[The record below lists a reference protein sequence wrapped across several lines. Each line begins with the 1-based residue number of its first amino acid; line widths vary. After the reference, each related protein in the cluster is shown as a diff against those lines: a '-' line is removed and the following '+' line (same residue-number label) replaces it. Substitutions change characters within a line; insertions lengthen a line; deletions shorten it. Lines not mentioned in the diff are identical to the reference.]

1 MKVLHVYKSSMPEN
15 FGGVETVIDSIILST
30 KKYGIDSN
38 VLSISNNKSSTV
50 KFNNY
55 FVYQIKDDF
64 TLYSCP
70 FSIQFLYTLKRLS
83 TQFDLIH
90 YHFPWPY
97 MDFCHYILHVKTPY
111 IVTYH
116 SDIVKQK
123 ILKILYLPLMKF
135 FLNSAEKI
143 IFTSPNLMH
152 SNMFFKINKNK
163 CGVIPIGLN
172 MSDYNIS
179 IVITKRKWDIFIKKK
194 FFLFVGV
201 LRYYKGLEI
210 LLEAAKDLSE
220 YFVIA
225 GTGPLEKSL
234 KIKAKNL
241 KLNNVFFVGKVTQ
254 NEKMYLLKL
263 CYAFILPSHLS
274 AEAFGVCL
282 LEASIFSKPLITTNI
297 GTGTSY
303 ININNL
309 TGKVVK
315 PNNVLELKNAILSL
329 SANASMAKKMGINS
343 RKRFIKKFTAYQ
355 MGHDYF
361 KLYRKVLNQK

>member
-15 FGGVETVIDSIILST
+15 FGGVETVIDSIIMSS

-55 FVYQIKDDF
+55 FVHQIKDDF

-70 FSIQFLYTLKRLS
+70 FSIEFLFTLKRLS

-97 MDFCHYILHVKTPY
+97 MDFCHFFLRVKTPY
-111 IVTYH
+111 ILTYH
-116 SDIVKQK
+116 SEIVKQK
-123 ILKILYLPLMKF
+123 ILKIVYLPLMNL
-135 FLNSAEKI
+135 FLSSAKKI

-152 SNMFFKINKNK
+152 SNKFFKYYKNK
-163 CGVIPIGLN
+163 CCVIPIGLN
-172 MSDYNIS
+172 ISDYNTS
-179 IVITKRKWDIFIKKK
+179 IVFTKRKWDIFTKKK

-210 LLEAAKDLSE
+210 LLEAAKDLSQN
-220 YFVIA
+220 FVIA
-225 GTGPLEKSL
+225 GTGPIERSL

-241 KLNNVFFVGKVTQ
+241 KLNNVFFVGKITQ

-263 CYAFILPSHLS
+263 CYAFILPSHLP

-297 GTGTSY
+297 GTGTTY

-315 PNNVLELKNAILSL
+315 PNNALELKKAILSL
-329 SANASMAKKMGINS
+329 SADESKAKKMGINA
-343 RKRFIKKFTAYQ
+343 KNRFIKKFTANK
-355 MGHDYF
+355 MGLDYF
-361 KLYRKVLNQK
+361 KLYRKILNQR